1 MKDLTRPILALFF
14 ISVISLMSVSTQ
26 ARLFLNVSVVNKKG
40 IDIGLTLGSELHSIE
55 EVRHNEKIFLKMRSG
70 IKLELDAYFI
80 EERSSMYEEEVY
92 GPSSVIHVKGK
103 ILDSQN
109 KVLKDFTKE
118 PLKIPL
124 ESERKILHSQESQLV
139 EVTLRPHLN

>member
-1 MKDLTRPILALFF
+1 MLKKSLFLILSWCFLVTPAFG
-14 ISVISLMSVSTQ
+14 
-26 ARLFLNVSVVNKKG
+26 RLFLDVSIVNKKG

-55 EVRHNEKIFLKMRSG
+55 EVRHNENILLKMRSG
-70 IKLELDAYFI
+70 IQVVLDAYFI
-80 EERSSMYEEEVY
+80 EERTPINELEASEVY
-92 GPSSVIHVKGK
+92 GPSSFVVVKGK

-109 KVLKDFTKE
+109 KVLKDFTKD

-124 ESERKILHSQESQLV
+124 EGKQQILHSQESQLV